1 MVPNRMYM
9 ELFFNESVSQLQTQN
24 IESIVS
30 FDVHSGMNHSFV
42 FVRCVCACVCVCM
55 CSCARMCTCVCTC
68 VCVRACMRVCAC
80 ACVCA
85 LSHVDH
91 PGGIALLEVVQHG
104 RLVEVGHHGHVLDL
118 VILGRVHA
126 GHVVLLHSPG
136 LEHKRTM
143 SVCGHRCVS
152 RLITRY
158 TVHRDI
164 SSLFRYGNEN
174 ALSLLLSSLYS
185 NYTIQ
190 LY

>member
-1 MVPNRMYM
+1 M
-9 ELFFNESVSQLQTQN
+9 
-24 IESIVS
+24 
-30 FDVHSGMNHSFV
+30 
-42 FVRCVCACVCVCM
+42 CVCVCVCM
-55 CSCARMCTCVCTC
+55 CL
-68 VCVRACMRVCAC
+68 CVRACARACVRVYVYVHVCVCVCAC

-158 TVHRDI
+158 TVGILVHFLDMVMKMHCRCC
-164 SSLFRYGNEN
+164 
-174 ALSLLLSSLYS
+174 
-185 NYTIQ
+185 
-190 LY
+190 